1 MPFSLSRR
9 RAHGKILHTTC
20 RREHLYYNFPLSL
33 LCSRKLLQ
41 VRTSHALRVC
51 IFRCD
56 CPACVA
62 DSLEMRC
69 GRNYNYFAELHS
81 CSQPCAFSFVFLKSL
96 AFSKL
101 LYRLGLPKQSCYF
114 TSQTKGPLTFIGRF
128 RSTALRK

>member
-1 MPFSLSRR
+1 MSGKCLFHSLAAHTAKFYTQ
-9 RAHGKILHTTC
+9 RAAVSIFIIL
-20 RREHLYYNFPLSL
+20 PSLSL
-33 LCSRKLLQ
+33 LLSASKIIASWKFSCAAC
-41 VRTSHALRVC
+41 VH

-101 LYRLGLPKQSCYF
+101 LYTLGLPKTILLFYVSNTRAF
-114 TSQTKGPLTFIGRF
+114 NLHWLI
-128 RSTALRK
+128 